1 MVVYLDGLMGLNFLI
16 DWMLLLGVNRLAGFP
31 PGKGRTAAAAA
42 VGSGYAGLCFL
53 PGCGFLA
60 GDLWRGLSL
69 GLMSLTAFG
78 LGRSAVRRGLLFVL
92 LSMALGGIAICAD
105 LGSVPGL
112 IFCGGGL
119 WLLCRWGFRG
129 QVLGRK
135 LVEVQLFHRGN
146 AVRLTA
152 LCDTG
157 NGLRD
162 PLTGEPV
169 LVVDA
174 EAGWALL
181 GIGPE
186 EFRDPA
192 ALVAAHP
199 ELRLRLLP
207 YGTVGNSGLLAAIRC
222 DRVELDGR
230 PSGTLT
236 AFSPQKFGNGEY
248 QALTGG
254 QDG

>member
-1 MVVYLDGLMGLNFLI
+1 MVLYLDALLGLNFLI
-16 DWMLLLGVNRLAGFP
+16 DWLLLLGVNRLAGFP
-31 PGKGRTAAAAA
+31 PGTGRTAAAAA

-53 PGCGFLA
+53 PGCSFLA
-60 GDLWRGLSL
+60 GELWRGLSL

-78 LGRSAVRRGLLFVL
+78 LGRSAIRRGLLFVL

-105 LGSVPGL
+105 LGSMAGL
-112 IFCGGGL
+112 AGCGGGL

-129 QVLGRK
+129 QALHRK
-135 LVEVQLFHRGN
+135 LVEVRLFHRGN
-146 AVRLTA
+146 AVALTA
-152 LCDTG
+152 LRDTG
-157 NGLRD
+157 NNLRD

-181 GIGPE
+181 GIEPE
-186 EFRDPA
+186 DFRDPA

-199 ELRLRLLP
+199 ELRLRLLH

-222 DRVELDGR
+222 DRVELDGK
-230 PSGTLT
+230 PAGALT
-236 AFSPQKFGNGEY
+236 AFSPETFGNGEY